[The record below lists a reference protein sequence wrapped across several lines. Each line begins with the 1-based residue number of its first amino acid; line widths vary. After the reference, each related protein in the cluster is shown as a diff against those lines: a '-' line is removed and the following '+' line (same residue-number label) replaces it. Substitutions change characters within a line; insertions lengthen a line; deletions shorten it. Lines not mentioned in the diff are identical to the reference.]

1 MAGIDK
7 IARAAAAFVAAVLLW
22 AAFPP
27 CGETA
32 GLAFALA
39 PLLAVSRLSS
49 PGRSAR
55 TWFFGGFL
63 FWFATLSWMP
73 AIVKNGGPWPL
84 VVLGW
89 LGLAAICAGYFA
101 LFGWLDARLWRLV
114 EAKRDSLPWLVL
126 PALAL
131 GEPVLWSGCE
141 WLRGTLFTGFAW
153 NCLGTGVAH
162 VSPLASPAR
171 IGGVYLVSALVVLVN
186 GVFATLTCRVV
197 RQMRR
202 EPRGGGGWRARALRS
217 AETAVSLAAV
227 LVVYGLAQGAIA
239 RRPVGMAPMR
249 VALVQRNMPCVFS
262 KATAENPH
270 DVYGRLLDAVSAAR
284 PDLMVWA
291 ESAMAE
297 FGKVRSSGALRAA
310 DRFMRMAGAGAL
322 LAGGDD
328 VTSGPDGDRR
338 VYNAAAL
345 YLPKPDAGVSADVY
359 AKQHLVP
366 FGEYVPFDKWITPLQ
381 RLSPIGV
388 SLWPGRSTVFDV
400 PLRSADGEGAVASVK
415 VAPLIC
421 FEDTDPALSRAAAR
435 MGAQAIVLITNDSW
449 FSNSHEAEQ
458 HAWQAV
464 MRAVETGLPVIRVGN
479 SGVTGVVSPLGHAR
493 WLSDGTPASRPLVD
507 APGVM
512 TTSVPFP
519 VSPSISPY
527 VRFGDA
533 PLLVLFAIA
542 LSCALWPARKQ
553 GAPDGGGVG
562 VPC

>member
-7 IARAAAAFVAAVLLW
+7 IARGVAAVVAAVLLW

-49 PGRSAR
+49 SGKSAW

-101 LFGWLDARLWRLV
+101 LFGWLDARLWRMV
-114 EAKRDSLPWLVL
+114 ESKRGSCSWLVL
-126 PALAL
+126 PALVL

-153 NCLGTGVAH
+153 NFVGAGVAH
-162 VSPLASPAR
+162 VPVLAAPAR
-171 IGGVYLVSALVVLVN
+171 IGGVYLVGALTILVN
-186 GVFATLTCRVV
+186 GVFATLICRIV

-202 EPRGGGGWRARALRS
+202 EQGVGGRLARVLRS
-217 AETAVSLAAV
+217 AETAVPLAVV
-227 LVVYGLAQGAIA
+227 LLVYGASLKSIGREAGS
-239 RRPVGMAPMR
+239 MASMR
-249 VALVQRNMPCVFS
+249 VALVQRNMPCVFA
-262 KATAENPH
+262 KGTGEDPY

-297 FGKVRSSGALRAA
+297 FGKVRSAGALRSAE
-310 DRFMRMAGAGAL
+310 RFLRMAGAGAL

-328 VTSGPDGDRR
+328 VSVGEDGSRR

-345 YLPKPDAGVSADVY
+345 YLPKADGGVSVDVY

-366 FGEYVPFDKWITPLQ
+366 FGEYVPFDKWIVPLQ

-388 SLWPGRSTVFDV
+388 SLWPGRPATFDV
-400 PLRSADGEGAVASVK
+400 PLRAVGVEKSAGSVK

-421 FEDTDPALSRAAAR
+421 FEDTDPALSRTAAK

-479 SGVTGVVSPLGHAR
+479 SGVTGVVSTLGSVR
-493 WLSDGTPASRPLVD
+493 WLSDGTSAARPLVD
-507 APGVM
+507 VHGVM
-512 TTSVPFP
+512 TTSVAVP
-519 VSPSISPY
+519 VSPSATPY

-533 PLLVLFAIA
+533 PLLFLFAIA
-542 LSCALWPARKQ
+542 LGFAFWPLQTSHGSSASMALT
-553 GAPDGGGVG
+553 
-562 VPC
+562 

>member
-7 IARAAAAFVAAVLLW
+7 IARAAAAIVAAVLLW

-49 PGRSAR
+49 PGKSAG
-55 TWFFGGFL
+55 TWFFGGFV

-114 EAKRDSLPWLVL
+114 EAKRALCPWIVL
-126 PALAL
+126 PALLL
-131 GEPVLWSGCE
+131 GEPALWSGCE

-153 NCLGTGVAH
+153 NFLGTGVAH
-162 VSPLASPAR
+162 VPVLASPAR

-186 GVFATLTCRVV
+186 GVFATLACRVV
-197 RQMRR
+197 GQMRR
-202 EPRGGGGWRARALRS
+202 EPREGGWRTRALRS
-217 AETAVSLAAV
+217 AETAVPLAAV
-227 LVVYGLAQGAIA
+227 LVVYGLSQGAIC
-239 RRPVGMAPMR
+239 RPVRMAAMR

-262 KATAENPH
+262 KEAAENPH

-297 FGKVRSSGALRAA
+297 FGKVRSPGALRAA

-328 VTSGPDGDRR
+328 VASGPDGDRR

-345 YLPKPDAGVSADVY
+345 YLPKSDAGVSADVY

-366 FGEYVPFDKWITPLQ
+366 FGEYVPFDKWFAPLQ

-388 SLWPGRSTVFDV
+388 SLWPGRPTTFDV
-400 PLRSADGEGAVASVK
+400 PLRAAGGEGTVSSVK

-421 FEDTDPALSRAAAR
+421 FEDTDPALSRAAAK

-479 SGVTGVVSPLGHAR
+479 SGVTGVVSSFGHVR

-519 VSPSISPY
+519 ISPSISPY
-527 VRFGDA
+527 VKFGDA
-533 PLLVLFAIA
+533 PLLALFAIA
-542 LSCALWPARKQ
+542 LCSALWPTRK
-553 GAPDGGGVG
+553 ALDD
-562 VPC
+562 